1 MAGTASGA
9 LSAAGRTLV
18 AGTGAGTLQK
28 EAHTLKEG
36 EQHVGVL
43 REKLEDLEKE
53 LEGTL
58 RPRLRQCNEGA
69 TGSRR
74 RCEDLREAI
83 TRLGEAR
90 AKAAEEVGGLSK
102 RQLAEIRQLLRSPPE
117 AVKRILAACWLLL
130 HCQRFKDKPISAVRF
145 DEKTD
150 WPRCQRMLVDEGF
163 IASVLSFDSK
173 QLEEVPNVPA
183 CVAQNLGFS
192 PPGVAPKAR
201 PSLRRSATV
210 PVKPPLDLA
219 SVLRASEPCAP
230 LLRWVQE
237 LINEHNERMK
247 LSAELTDA
255 TAAKAQA
262 ESKEAEAEAD
272 LAEAEALLARLRE
285 ALATQEAM
293 LEKLEAEK
301 GAAEKALQDI
311 RRLDSLGTPGKSV
324 QSVQSVESVQSPK
337 ASPKA
342 KEMPKEKVPV
352 PIELE
357 VSGTLAVV
365 EQKLAQCG
373 VPFRRADAQVLEGDP
388 RQALIL
394 PRIADIVKEHRGKLK
409 LLLEGHQAEGEEPGT
424 DIERSLAVYQWLV
437 EVAGC
442 APGLLRLK
450 GCGSTAGLG
459 QLVVPVPIQ
468 ELVFRSGPKAAEME
482 NFPSGLYFAKDS
494 IELLPET
501 TELLPPLG
509 KAFSQENYVVRLE
522 GHVDKDENP
531 DLAGQRAVRVRELL
545 MELGVPRTKMR
556 PQSCKALHPLSRTK
570 HAVNRRVEL
579 HIL

>member
-36 EQHVGVL
+36 EQSVAVL
-43 REKLEDLEKE
+43 REKLRDLEKE
-53 LEGTL
+53 LEGAL
-58 RPRLRQCNEGA
+58 RPRMRQCNEDA
-69 TGSRR
+69 TGSRQ

-83 TRLGEAR
+83 SRLGEAR

-173 QLEEVPNVPA
+173 QLEEVPTVPA

-192 PPGVAPKAR
+192 PPGVAPKARLAR

-247 LSAELTDA
+247 LSAELMDA
-255 TAAKAQA
+255 AAAKAQA
-262 ESKEAEAEAD
+262 ESK
-272 LAEAEALLARLRE
+272 EAEALLARLRE

-293 LEKLEAEK
+293 LEKLEADK

-324 QSVQSVESVQSPK
+324 QSPK

-342 KEMPKEKVPV
+342 KAEMPKEKVPV

-388 RQALIL
+388 RQALVL
-394 PRIADIVKEHRGKLK
+394 PRIADILKEHRGKLK

-468 ELVFRSGPKAAEME
+468 ELVFRSGPKAAEMD

-494 IELLPET
+494 SELLPET

-509 KAFSQENYVVRLE
+509 KAFSEENYVVRLE

-531 DLAGQRAVRVRELL
+531 DLAGQRAVRVRDLL